1 VADTARGLGVF
12 STRRRRRLGS
22 GEADHAKR
30 WLVFAGYETEGFP
43 NLHIPMSLPKKRA
56 ASRASTPVTI
66 EKSLRVR
73 LKALEIPP
81 IKDGIVI
88 GRDAAMGGDAML
100 RTLKLMTNEKFERL
114 AMKDDVI
121 QDVIIRAGVLRKL
134 GEARLLEFV
143 IARVKPLMTENELL
157 MLDIEVELVIDDSL

>member
-1 VADTARGLGVF
+1 MI
-12 STRRRRRLGS
+12 RRISPRTSSVVHYTGWFFR
-22 GEADHAKR
+22 DVKQK
-30 WLVFAGYETEGFP
+30 GFP
-43 NLHIPMSLPKKRA
+43 TLRLPMSLSKKRV

-81 IKDGIVI
+81 IKDGLVI
-88 GRDAAMGGDAML
+88 GRDAAIGGDAML

-114 AMKDDVI
+114 AVKDDVV
-121 QDVIIRAGVLRKL
+121 QDVIIRVGVLRKL
-134 GEARLLEFV
+134 GEARLVAFVLE
-143 IARVKPLMTENELL
+143 RVKPLMTENELL